1 MSEINRVESDVI
13 GMRSE
18 RSMTRDQI
26 ETALF
31 RWHESLDRPTMT
43 FTEWYYGRGGLKD
56 ALDVICG
63 DRKDGA

>member
-1 MSEINRVESDVI
+1 
-13 GMRSE
+13 
-18 RSMTRDQI
+18 MTRD
-26 ETALF
+26 EVESALF
-31 RWHESLDRPTMT
+31 RWHESLDRPTMS